1 METIVGS
8 DLTDLEVRTVA
19 QIGAVIRRLRSD
31 RDWSQAQLADAAH
44 VSRVFVSQLENG
56 KARAEV
62 RLVLAVLQALGASV
76 VVTLAEPDDQD
87 DLLGD
92 QQW

>member
-1 METIVGS
+1 MDGI
-8 DLTDLEVRTVA
+8 EVRTVA
-19 QIGAVIRRLRSD
+19 QLGAVVRRLRND
-31 RDWSQAQLADAAH
+31 RDWSQSQLAEAAG

-62 RLVLAVLQALGASV
+62 RLVLSLLQALGASV
-76 VVTLAEPDDQD
+76 VVSDSDVSEVE

-92 QQW
+92 QSW

>member
-1 METIVGS
+1 MQTSVGS
-8 DLTDLEVRTVA
+8 GVDDFSIRTVA
-19 QIGAVIRRLRSD
+19 QIGAVTRRLRHD
-31 RDWSQAQLADAAH
+31 RGWSQTELAEAAE

-76 VVTLAEPDDQD
+76 VVRHGE
-87 DLLGD
+87 DLDGEAPLGD
-92 QQW
+92 QEW

>member
-1 METIVGS
+1 M
-8 DLTDLEVRTVA
+8 RTVA
-19 QIGAVIRRLRSD
+19 QIGAVIRRFRNE
-31 RDWSQAQLADAAH
+31 RGWSQGELAEAAG

-56 KARAEV
+56 KARAEI

-76 VVTLAEPDDQD
+76 VVTRGRPHEED

>member
-1 METIVGS
+1 MNGV
-8 DLTDLEVRTVA
+8 EVRTVA
-19 QIGAVIRRLRSD
+19 QLGAVVRGLRND
-31 RDWSQAQLADAAH
+31 RDWSQSQLAEAAG

-62 RLVLAVLQALGASV
+62 RLVLAVLQALDASV
-76 VVTLAEPDDQD
+76 VVSDSGVGEVE

-92 QQW
+92 QAW